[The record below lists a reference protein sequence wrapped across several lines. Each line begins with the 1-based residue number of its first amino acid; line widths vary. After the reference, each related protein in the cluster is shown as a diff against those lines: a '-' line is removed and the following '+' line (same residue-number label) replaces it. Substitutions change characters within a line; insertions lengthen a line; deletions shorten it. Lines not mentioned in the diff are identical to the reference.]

1 MPSSSTAKLRR
12 DAVRIFDAAVR
23 AVQPAQTITRHLK
36 LDGNKLVAG
45 GGRYDLDRFERAIV
59 LGAGK
64 ASSQMAAAV
73 EKLLGKRIHS
83 GLISTKYGHTA
94 KLKRIE
100 QRECAHPVPDQAG
113 LDAANRMLELAEGAG
128 ARDLVLCLV
137 SGGASALLPC
147 PAQPVTLEAKQATT
161 KLLLKSGATIHEI
174 NCVRKHLSRIK
185 GGQLAR
191 AAYPATVV
199 SLLLSDV
206 VGDDLDVIGS
216 GLTVGDRST
225 FGDALAVLDKYGL
238 RHEVPREVR
247 DRLESGSRG
256 EVEET
261 PKPGEAALSKVRN
274 VIVGGNRQALV
285 EARKQAVS
293 LGYRTLIL
301 SSSMEGETRD
311 VAAMHVAIARE
322 VKAHGDP
329 LRTPACLLSGG
340 ETTVTLQGEG
350 KGGRNQEFALA
361 AGLLLD
367 GTEDVV
373 LLSAGTDGTDGPTDA
388 AGALADGGL
397 VQRARAKGI
406 DAKDSLSRNDSYP
419 LLEATGDLVK
429 TGPTGT
435 NVMDVRVV
443 LVGARKK

>member
-1 MPSSSTAKLRR
+1 MRR
-12 DAVRIFDAAVR
+12 DAVRIFHAALN

-36 LDGNKLVAG
+36 LDGNKLIAG
-45 GGRYDLDRFERAIV
+45 GGRYDLERFDRVMV

-64 ASSQMAAAV
+64 ASSQMGAAV

-113 LDAANRMLELAEGAG
+113 LHAANRMLEIAEGAG

-147 PAQPVTLEAKQATT
+147 PAAPVTLEGKQATT
-161 KLLLKSGATIHEI
+161 RLLLKSGATIHEI
-174 NCVRKHLSRIK
+174 NTVRKHLSRIK

-191 AAYPATVV
+191 AAHPATMV

-216 GLTVGDRST
+216 GLTVGDRGT
-225 FGDALAVLDKYGL
+225 FGDALSVLDRYAL
-238 RHEVPREVR
+238 RSEVPREVR
-247 DRLESGSRG
+247 ERLESGARG

-261 PKPGEAALSKVRN
+261 PKPGDAALSKVRN
-274 VIVGGNRQALV
+274 VVVGGNRQAIL
-285 EARKQAVS
+285 EARKQAMA

-301 SSSMEGETRD
+301 SSSIEGETRD

-322 VKAHGDP
+322 VAAHGDP
-329 LRTPACLLSGG
+329 IRTPACLLSGG
-340 ETTVTLQGEG
+340 ETTVTLRGEG
-350 KGGRNQEFALA
+350 TGGRNQEFALA

-367 GTEDVV
+367 GTENIVM
-373 LLSAGTDGTDGPTDA
+373 LSAGTDGTDGPTDA
-388 AGALADGGL
+388 AGGLADGGL
-397 VQRARAKGI
+397 VRRAQAKGI
-406 DAKDSLSRNDSYP
+406 DAKSSLVQNDSYP
-419 LLEATGDLVK
+419 VLEATGDLLK

-435 NVMDVRVV
+435 NVMDVRIV
-443 LVGARKK
+443 LIGARNKK